1 MTFARTAIGGAAL
14 WLAAITALHFFVNL
28 GGFGSWERR
37 RNFRVG
43 FLPVT

>member
-1 MTFARTAIGGAAL
+1 MTFARAAVAGTLL
-14 WLAAITALHFFVNL
+14 WLGTITALHFFVNL
-28 GGFGSWERR
+28 GGFSFFEPR